1 MHIVIAGAGRVGGRL
16 ATDLASAGH
25 DVVVIDNDPEALTD
39 LGKAFDGITIEGE
52 AFDVDVLRGARL
64 ADADFFGALTNDD
77 NANLMA
83 AEVAKEVFGLKK
95 VLARLQDPAREKSYR
110 ALGIPYV
117 STTKL
122 ISSVVF
128 ERIFEND
135 FDIHTGFGG
144 GDVEVVDLVLGDLD
158 TELTVA
164 DLEIPDQLRVA
175 AIRRGRKT
183 IVPDSGTRLLSGDLV
198 VAATRHGVLG
208 QIQHLLVVEQ

>member
-16 ATDLASAGH
+16 ATDLASASH

-64 ADADFFGALTNDD
+64 ADAAFFGALTNDD

-83 AEVAKEVFGLKK
+83 AEVAKEVFGLRR

-144 GDVEVVDLVLGDLD
+144 GDVEVVDLVLGDLE

-208 QIQHLLVVEQ
+208 RIQHLLVVEQ